1 MTQNGSI
8 TCLFNGEEIGT
19 ELFARVEESGTL
31 VVTSE
36 IDDKVKEYLNTDI
49 RFSNME
55 RHGNNVKISLTSSSS
70 VKGDA
75 IILRSTCEEILN
87 TLSEQLAIFCFQR
100 DFSKKYKFVQT
111 LHRPPKGPSV
121 CVFEKNGVA
130 YVGKVFEKADILKGY
145 NIMSRAMGEI
155 RALQRFSHK
164 NVLTLHEIYS
174 DEKNIVIVT
183 EYMSAGT
190 LYTLISKRI
199 TVPEREVALIA
210 KQILDGLVHIHSKG
224 YIHRD
229 IKLENIF
236 IRATKDKEVVPEVIV
251 GDLDLCAE
259 EKQKKWVICGTPGY
273 LPPETFG
280 ENCIFT
286 PKADIYST
294 GVVLAMLLTGTAPF
308 GVESAASIMENN
320 KHSRA
325 VVPFLTR
332 FLALPAVVQEVISGM
347 IHPDP
352 EQRWS
357 IEKILSSTWMRSHLQ
372 EDLVDTSPNTP
383 AKGVS
388 SFFSDESIPR
398 AKNGSKERIEQVSE
412 DDLDLS
418 IPEEIEALEG
428 MTIEASFDSGCDLS
442 EKFERL
448 RKLEGD
454 HSKKSLA
461 HLQRYL

>member
-273 LPPETFG
+273 LPRKPSAKTASLHQKR
-280 ENCIFT
+280 IFT
-286 PKADIYST
+286 QQVLSLQCFSLAPHPLVWSQQLQLWKT
-294 GVVLAMLLTGTAPF
+294 TNTVVLWY
-308 GVESAASIMENN
+308 
-320 KHSRA
+320 
-325 VVPFLTR
+325 R
-332 FLALPAVVQEVISGM
+332 FSHGSSHFQQLF
-347 IHPDP
+347 
-352 EQRWS
+352 
-357 IEKILSSTWMRSHLQ
+357 KKLS
-372 EDLVDTSPNTP
+372 
-383 AKGVS
+383 
-388 SFFSDESIPR
+388 
-398 AKNGSKERIEQVSE
+398 
-412 DDLDLS
+412 
-418 IPEEIEALEG
+418 LE
-428 MTIEASFDSGCDLS
+428 
-442 EKFERL
+442 
-448 RKLEGD
+448 
-454 HSKKSLA
+454 
-461 HLQRYL
+461 